1 MKFFFN
7 MLVLNIESGPNERYT
22 HDLSKFLENRFK
34 GWNRNPRFEILH
46 ACVSPLILFVRH
58 KGTCASSPFVRFITP
73 LCFRIVTEMRRLCST
88 YTHGMRDNGRVR
100 PLLGTFVCQRG
111 TRGPP
116 KAADDSSVN
125 A

>member
-46 ACVSPLILFVRH
+46 ARVSPLTLFVQTQRNV
-58 KGTCASSPFVRFITP
+58 CIVA
-73 LCFRIVTEMRRLCST
+73 FRPIYYAVVLSNRDGNAAALLDI
-88 YTHGMRDNGRVR
+88 YTR
-100 PLLGTFVCQRG
+100 
-111 TRGPP
+111 
-116 KAADDSSVN
+116 N